1 MEYIDNLPAM
11 DLMRSEKMTFVQL
24 IVPAESSH
32 RAVSYLG
39 ELGLLQFRDLNAD
52 KSPFQRTFVN
62 QVKRC
67 AEMSRKLRFFKDQI
81 QKAGLMSS
89 AHPAML
95 EDVELE
101 ELEIQLAE
109 HEHELMEMNH
119 NSEKLRQTYNE
130 LLEFKMVLQK
140 ASGFLVSSKS
150 HAVAEERELDDH
162 VYSNDDYADTASLL
176 EQEMRHEPSNQ
187 SGLRFI
193 SGIISKSKV
202 LRFERMLF
210 RATRGNM
217 LFNQAPADEPI
228 LDPVTTEMVIFFLIL
243 IITFWDKS
251 YLNLF
256 FIRTYNMKI

>member
-1 MEYIDNLPAM
+1 
-11 DLMRSEKMTFVQL
+11 
-24 IVPAESSH
+24 
-32 RAVSYLG
+32 
-39 ELGLLQFRDLNAD
+39 
-52 KSPFQRTFVN
+52 
-62 QVKRC
+62 
-67 AEMSRKLRFFKDQI
+67 
-81 QKAGLMSS
+81 
-89 AHPAML
+89 
-95 EDVELE
+95 
-101 ELEIQLAE
+101 
-109 HEHELMEMNH
+109 MNH
-119 NSEKLRQTYNE
+119 NIEKLRQTYNE

-140 ASGFLVSSKS
+140 ASGFPVSSKS

-193 SGIISKSKV
+193 SGIISKSKL

-217 LFNQAPADEPI
+217 L

-243 IITFWDKS
+243 IITFWEKS

-256 FIRTYNMKI
+256 FIRTYNMKNRKLIKNKK

>member
-1 MEYIDNLPAM
+1 MLIKTLSSEHLLIRYNL
-11 DLMRSEKMTFVQL
+11 L
-24 IVPAESSH
+24 
-32 RAVSYLG
+32 
-39 ELGLLQFRDLNAD
+39 
-52 KSPFQRTFVN
+52 
-62 QVKRC
+62 
-67 AEMSRKLRFFKDQI
+67 
-81 QKAGLMSS
+81 
-89 AHPAML
+89 
-95 EDVELE
+95 
-101 ELEIQLAE
+101 
-109 HEHELMEMNH
+109 HEHELIEMNH
-119 NSEKLRQTYNE
+119 NIEKLRQTYNE

-193 SGIISKSKV
+193 SGIISKSKL

-228 LDPVTTEMVIFFLIL
+228 LDPVTTEMVIFFLIS
-243 IITFWDKS
+243 IITFWEKS